1 MKNFFLKLLKKGEGF
16 FKQSISIEQPLWF
29 YLAVIVGAYVAG
41 YLVGKL

>member
-16 FKQSISIEQPLWF
+16 FKQEVSIEQPLWL
-29 YLAVIVGAYVAG
+29 YLAVVGAAYLAG